1 MKNNNF
7 LTLLDTTSDK
17 LDELCKNINNS
28 YLSYP
33 IKKRSG
39 KYRWIDA
46 PQAPLIDMQHAIL
59 YNIIYKFK
67 THEACIGF
75 TKNKSVV
82 DGAEAHLGSNI
93 LLTMDLRN
101 FFNSI
106 KLRRVYDTINRIRV
120 RLNSKGHKGIKYS
133 ISTRQAQAVAALI
146 CFKGQLPQGAPS
158 SPAMANLVAYP
169 LDVHLSKFAKEHGVT
184 YTRYADDIAFS
195 HIDKDY
201 NIGGLIKPIEAIVKL
216 NKLRLNY
223 KKTKIRRPHNRMSVT
238 GIVINEKL
246 SVPRWKWRN
255 FRAELHNLITKG
267 AEIELEHYQQLR
279 GYAEWIKTLNP
290 SRGKFFLS
298 QIGKLQYMSS

>member
-1 MKNNNF
+1 MKNNF
-7 LTLLDTTSDK
+7 LTLLDTTSDT
-17 LDELCKNINNS
+17 LDDLCKDIHNN

-46 PQAPLIDMQHAIL
+46 PQSPLIEMQHAIL

-75 TKNKSVV
+75 TKDKSVI
-82 DGAEAHLGSNI
+82 DGANAHLKSNI

-106 KLRRVYDTINRIRV
+106 KLSRVFDTINRIRI
-120 RLNSKGHKGIKYS
+120 RLNTKGHKGISYN
-133 ISTRQAQAVAALI
+133 ISKRQAQVVAALV
-146 CFKGQLPQGAPS
+146 CYKGQLPQGAPT

-169 LDVHLSKFAKEHGVT
+169 MDVQLAKFAKKHGVI
-184 YTRYADDIAFS
+184 YTRYADDVAFS
-195 HIDKDY
+195 HSDKNY
-201 NIGGLIKPIEAIVKL
+201 NIGALIKPIEEIVR
-216 NKLRLNY
+216 NNRLRLNY

-255 FRAELHNLITKG
+255 FRAELHNLITNG
-267 AEIELEHYQQLR
+267 AEISLEHYQQLR

-298 QIGKLQYMSS
+298 QIGKLQYTTS